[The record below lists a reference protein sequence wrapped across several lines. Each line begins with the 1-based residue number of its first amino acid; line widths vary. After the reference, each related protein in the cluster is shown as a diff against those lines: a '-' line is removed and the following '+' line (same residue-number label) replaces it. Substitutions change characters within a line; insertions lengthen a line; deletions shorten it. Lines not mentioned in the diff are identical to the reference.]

1 MKDIVQ
7 MVIDIN
13 QEMKR
18 FVKYTPNYRIFIF
31 KAKSKT
37 IFSHD
42 GC

>member
-1 MKDIVQ
+1 MKDMAQ
-7 MVIDIN
+7 MTIDIN

-18 FVKYTPNYRIFIF
+18 FFKYTPNYRIFIV

-37 IFSHD
+37 ICSHD

>member
-1 MKDIVQ
+1 MKDMAQ
-7 MVIDIN
+7 MAIDIN

-18 FVKYTPNYRIFIF
+18 FLKYTLNYRIFIF